1 MSWVDADTITAAVNA
16 DNPAEETGITLADKR
31 FPMPARLPLAFPY
44 YLQQEDIAKALRC
57 LFGDQL
63 DDLIES
69 AGNDLSVDWLRA
81 LVEQVYGDGA
91 GEASASSRG

>member
-1 MSWVDADTITAAVNA
+1 MPWVDASAITAAANTE
-16 DNPAEETGITLADKR
+16 PAEETGVTLGDRK

-44 YLQQEDIAKALRC
+44 YLQREDIAKALRS
-57 LFGDQL
+57 LFGDAV
-63 DDLIES
+63 DDLIET
-69 AGNDLSVDWLRA
+69 AGGDLSVDWLRV